1 MIAYSNLLCQ
11 ANESLQQFTVSSKWP
26 FTAIYRVKQ
35 IIVNSIYCAKQVTVY
50 SNLLCQANYRLQ
62 QFTVYSNLLCQANYR
77 LQQFTVS
84 RKLPF
89 TEIYCVQQYFNYVVA
104 VSFIGGENLRPASHR
119 NKIYHIKL

>member
-1 MIAYSNLLCQ
+1 MKVYSNLLFQ
-11 ANESLQQFTVSSKWP
+11 ANDPLQQFTVSSKLP
-26 FTAIYRVKQ
+26 FTAIYCVNQ
-35 IIVNSIYCAKQVTVY
+35 ITVY
-50 SNLLCQANYRLQ
+50 SNLLCQ
-62 QFTVYSNLLCQANYR
+62 VNYR

-119 NKIYHIKL
+119 HKLYHIKLSSTPRHERDSNSQL